1 MVESSQGCGSIWNKN
16 SWHWEERNYTE
27 VAKKWLQENLVKI
40 EVDSKDN
47 QVLVRLYE
55 VKSIE
60 GNASI
65 TIRKQKQI
73 FLFEFKLEIY
83 FDSKDQTGVETE
95 KRMGRLIIEEFNQDD
110 ADNDIDMNVISEIA
124 GEFTNRTKK
133 TLLSEVKKEVIRVIG
148 ELRNELKR
156 IDANEEKLARD
167 AFEREQALKN
177 YQEAH
182 ESKGDVKQAIFEE

>member
-65 TIRKQKQI
+65 TIRKQK
-73 FLFEFKLEIY
+73 
-83 FDSKDQTGVETE
+83 
-95 KRMGRLIIEEFNQDD
+95 
-110 ADNDIDMNVISEIA
+110 
-124 GEFTNRTKK
+124 
-133 TLLSEVKKEVIRVIG
+133 
-148 ELRNELKR
+148 
-156 IDANEEKLARD
+156 
-167 AFEREQALKN
+167 
-177 YQEAH
+177 
-182 ESKGDVKQAIFEE
+182 